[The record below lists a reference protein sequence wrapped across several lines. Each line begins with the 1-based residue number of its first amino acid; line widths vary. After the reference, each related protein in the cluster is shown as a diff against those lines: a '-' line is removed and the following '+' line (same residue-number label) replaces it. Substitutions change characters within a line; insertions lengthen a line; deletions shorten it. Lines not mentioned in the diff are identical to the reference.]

1 MFRLCFGYLGMEFV
15 GEVLVKAYE
24 RGEVAENRGEM
35 ERAYEFGALL

>member
-1 MFRLCFGYLGMEFV
+1 LEMEFA

-24 RGEVAENRGEM
+24 RGEVAENQREM